1 MRRRNRDAQGGGWA
15 DEPSGRVHCNRRGG
29 GAEPAGSTRLRAAGG
44 ARSRGPP
51 PLRPPPG
58 IGRAPRTP
66 RGAPPRSA
74 PGSVGVRH
82 GPEPSGATAA
92 ASDAPAAGDP
102 CPGLPRLPLLWRAG
116 RRRHLGAAAAAASG
130 ERGGEL
136 DLWPVGKVA
145 LFVRRGQAG
154 AQPRGGGRSPGPGV
168 HGPREPGAGA
178 ALQATGLFILQA
190 DGLRLEA
197 LSLGE
202 RRAQRR
208 RGRGG
213 PASAAPRVPR
223 VGRKRGKEKSGP
235 ESGARG
241 WWGRGELSQEM

>member
-82 GPEPSGATAA
+82 GPQPSGATAA
-92 ASDAPAAGDP
+92 ASDAPAAGNP

-130 ERGGEL
+130 ERGGHGSRSPLPGSPSLEVENSL
-136 DLWPVGKVA
+136 FGPWGKWRCLCDVGK
-145 LFVRRGQAG
+145 QE
-154 AQPRGGGRSPGPGV
+154 RS
-168 HGPREPGAGA
+168 REVVGA
-178 ALQATGLFILQA
+178 ALGPVFMDRENLVQV
-190 DGLRLEA
+190 RPC
-197 LSLGE
+197 
-202 RRAQRR
+202 RQRDCSSCKPMDCDWR
-208 RGRGG
+208 
-213 PASAAPRVPR
+213 P
-223 VGRKRGKEKSGP
+223 
-235 ESGARG
+235 
-241 WWGRGELSQEM
+241 